1 MNNLTVS
8 KQSTQTTTTKMKGS
22 RKHNWLYVI
31 IKTIFSAM
39 AMIYVYFNYLKD
51 TEPAFTRFM
60 YIFLF
65 SCISS
70 VLISWFLRLIL
81 RYWEMELNFQARLTI
96 IMQHFLYSLLISL
109 GFITMIFEKYDFE
122 IEDLSEIWT
131 MLQDMIFWELV
142 AILLFLKICVYLL
155 CDWMADKAA
164 FGG

>member
-1 MNNLTVS
+1 
-8 KQSTQTTTTKMKGS
+8 MKGS